1 MFPTLAPISLRYKPY
16 DPATLN
22 YSEVLEHD
30 HCSAMI
36 SCMLFP
42 FTEYT
47 PSVSLTEWW
56 AQDS

>member
-1 MFPTLAPISLRYKPY
+1 MFPTLAPVSFRYKPY
-16 DPATLN
+16 APATVN
-22 YSEVLEHD
+22 YSEVLEHG

-47 PSVSLTEWW
+47 PSFSLT
-56 AQDS
+56 D